1 MSLLSFS
8 FSKYIFLPWQKTYC
22 RKRKSPSLGP
32 YRTDRWDAAN
42 KDLLENAFLS
52 VCISESSLFQLA
64 GLKAIVQFSAVQRL
78 KCSQAVIQSHFSE
91 MLAGV
96 CMVEPVS

>member
-1 MSLLSFS
+1 MSLSFP

-42 KDLLENAFLS
+42 KDLSENAVLS

-91 MLAGV
+91 MLAGA